1 MVDNPSLIQNWD
13 YRESESSRPRTKL
26 WKPRSSPNQN
36 LALNPDQLDFSRPH
50 FHVYAKRFSIGQFLI
65 GQFPIGQFS
74 IGLNFPEGQ
83 IFRAA
88 FAVDGGYTEE
98 RPSSAGDF
106 ERPDGFQRYCHDEEI
121 PPEMFPTRH
130 SAGGAIIICGAFCF
144 SGTVELQVVQRSQTG
159 PGCGDVSRLKTIVS
173 PVRSKRTC
181 SYQDILEH
189 LNLSTSNDVFRLS
202 RPVLDHTRPTHVE
215 INIML
220 YGILALIEKTQTFIP
235 FIWIMMI
242 WKHELI
248 QWDPDQF
255 CGITHFTVPRELLWQ
270 PDLFLYEMTEKD
282 TSPSNPYLMV
292 FHNGTVLL
300 EEDMKVISTCK
311 MDMHKFPFDTQQ
323 CNLTLGSAIHSADE
337 VRVRPSFNSSRV
349 TEFTRELLRTQGEW
363 EFIRMS
369 VDNYNLSYSGRVWE
383 TLVYTCTVK
392 RRPLLHVINLLIPIM
407 FFLVLDL
414 ASFFISDHRSEKLG
428 FKVTVLL
435 AISVLLLILNDILPS
450 TSNDTPLIATYC
462 IVIFA
467 MMMFSVLET
476 VLVTFLMDRS
486 QRSQRH
492 ERDAAVMSRDDSG
505 LKMAD
510 SGNESGLTQH
520 ELLCISDESNSS
532 LKSSESQILVLI
544 LNEIRQLQSSV
555 SVHVIPD
562 RSGVRGS
569 VWAKR
574 INGVF
579 FALYVLVVALFLPL
593 MYKQWN
599 S

>member
-1 MVDNPSLIQNWD
+1 L
-13 YRESESSRPRTKL
+13 
-26 WKPRSSPNQN
+26 
-36 LALNPDQLDFSRPH
+36 
-50 FHVYAKRFSIGQFLI
+50 FHYVF
-65 GQFPIGQFS
+65 
-74 IGLNFPEGQ
+74 
-83 IFRAA
+83 
-88 FAVDGGYTEE
+88 
-98 RPSSAGDF
+98 
-106 ERPDGFQRYCHDEEI
+106 FQ
-121 PPEMFPTRH
+121 
-130 SAGGAIIICGAFCF
+130 
-144 SGTVELQVVQRSQTG
+144 
-159 PGCGDVSRLKTIVS
+159 
-173 PVRSKRTC
+173 
-181 SYQDILEH
+181 
-189 LNLSTSNDVFRLS
+189 
-202 RPVLDHTRPTHVE
+202 
-215 INIML
+215 
-220 YGILALIEKTQTFIP
+220 
-235 FIWIMMI
+235 I

-282 TSPSNPYLMV
+282 MSPSNPYLMV

-337 VRVRPSFNSSRV
+337 VRMRPSFNSSRV

-383 TLVYTCTVK
+383 ILVYTCTVK

-492 ERDAAVMSRDDSG
+492 ERDAAVMSRGLWFNPPVCSRARLPPPAELVPLITQLKSKKELSG
-505 LKMAD
+505 LYERTEHRCTPCVCPA
-510 SGNESGLTQH
+510 GGALTQTCRFH
-520 ELLCISDESNSS
+520 DVLEHLNLTRDSELFYMTRPVNDHREPTLVTMEMCLYAILDVVEKDQKFIPYVWTVMKWQNDFIWWNKDDFCGIDQVSIPTEVLWKPDITIEEMVEKDKAPPSPHLFIRSNG
-532 LKSSESQILVLI
+532 EVEVQ
-544 LNEIRQLQSSV
+544 NDQ
-555 SVHVIPD
+555 
-562 RSGVRGS
+562 
-569 VWAKR
+569 
-574 INGVF
+574 
-579 FALYVLVVALFLPL
+579 VLVSTCRMRVHKFPFDTQSCSLSFNENSREATQQSIEVMRIQYEWLFISIDITNTTTDENQDKVI
-593 MYKQWN
+593 YTV
-599 S
+599 